1 MTEPITVLIVTGLS
15 GSGKTTAMRALEDVG
30 FFCVDNLPLAL
41 MPKFLLLCEQNSET
55 PRVAMAVD
63 ARSEAFGSPHKDA
76 LDEVSA
82 LGHDLTVLFFDARD
96 EVLIRRFSET
106 RRRHPLSDEGMTV
119 SEGIQRERDLLIPLR
134 EQADIVIDTSALNVH
149 QLRKEIVDRY
159 GLHPE
164 EKRLQIVVKSF
175 GFKYGLPVE
184 ADYVLDVRF
193 LPNPYF
199 IDELR
204 PRSGLEPEIE
214 EYLTNQPQTHVWME
228 HVQQLLDFAVPWH
241 ENEGKLSL
249 TIAIGCTGG
258 RHRSVFT
265 AARIGEHLEQH
276 GFTTTIR
283 HRDIHRS
290 SSASSSQS

>member
-1 MTEPITVLIVTGLS
+1 MADPIVVLIVTGLS

-41 MPKFLLLCEQNSET
+41 MPKFLLLCEQNTET

-63 ARSEAFGSPHKDA
+63 ARSEAFGPPHKDA
-76 LDEVSA
+76 LDEVA
-82 LGHDLTVLFFDARD
+82 TLGHDITVLFLDARD

-106 RRRHPLSDEGMTV
+106 RRRHPLSDEGMTLQ
-119 SEGIQRERDLLIPLR
+119 EGIQRERDLLIPLR
-134 EQADIVIDTSALNVH
+134 AQASLVIDTSSFNVH
-149 QLRKEIVDRY
+149 ELRKDIVSRY

-184 ADYVLDVRF
+184 ADYVFDVRF

-204 PRSGLEPEIE
+204 PRSGLESEVQ
-214 EYLTNQPQTHVWME
+214 EYLINQPQTHLWME
-228 HVQQLLDFAVPWH
+228 RILPLLDFVVPWH
-241 ENEGKLSL
+241 ETEGKLSL
-249 TIAIGCTGG
+249 TVAIGCTGG

-265 AARIGEHLEQH
+265 ASKIGDHLEQQ
-276 GFTTTIR
+276 GFTTTVR

-290 SSASSSQS
+290 SSASSAPD

>member
-1 MTEPITVLIVTGLS
+1 MAKNLIVEWHREMDQATMAGDLETMATLLA
-15 GSGKTTAMRALEDVG
+15 GFAFTA
-30 FFCVDNLPLAL
+30 F
-41 MPKFLLLCEQNSET
+41 
-55 PRVAMAVD
+55 VAM
-63 ARSEAFGSPHKDA
+63 
-76 LDEVSA
+76 
-82 LGHDLTVLFFDARD
+82 
-96 EVLIRRFSET
+96 
-106 RRRHPLSDEGMTV
+106 
-119 SEGIQRERDLLIPLR
+119 
-134 EQADIVIDTSALNVH
+134 DTSALNVH
-149 QLRKEIVDRY
+149 QRRKEIVDSY